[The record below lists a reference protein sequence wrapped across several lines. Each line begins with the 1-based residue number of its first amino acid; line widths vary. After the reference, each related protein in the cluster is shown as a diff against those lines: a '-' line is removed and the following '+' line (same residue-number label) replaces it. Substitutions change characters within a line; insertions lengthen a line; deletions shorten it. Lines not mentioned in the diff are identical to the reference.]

1 MSRNLFQNR
10 YLIPSARANWHGYDG
25 GEYFVTICT
34 QNREHYFGEIV
45 KNNNDEPEMALTPIG
60 KFVEE
65 QLHNVTQHYPYA
77 EIPLWV
83 VMPNHIHAI
92 VLIGDANCRDVAC
105 NVSQNNLENNDLDS
119 LCNVSVNNF
128 ENNNYDV
135 SCNVSGNNLENN
147 KLDVARNVS
156 TAVDDFGKNEYM
168 AQKSPK
174 NGTLAVV
181 MRGIKSA
188 VTKFARENNIPFAW
202 QTRFY
207 DHIVRNQN
215 EMNNIAEY
223 IEHNPAKWE
232 LDKLYT
238 NE

>member
-10 YLIPSARANWHGYDG
+10 FLIPSARANWHGYDG

-45 KNNNDEPEMALTPIG
+45 KNNNDEPEMVLTPIG
-60 KFVEE
+60 RFTEE
-65 QLHNVTQHYPYA
+65 QLRNVTQHYPYA

-92 VLIGDANCRDVAC
+92 VVIDDAILCR
-105 NVSQNNLENNDLDS
+105 
-119 LCNVSVNNF
+119 
-128 ENNNYDV
+128 
-135 SCNVSGNNLENN
+135 
-147 KLDVARNVS
+147 DVARNVS
-156 TAVDDFGKNEYM
+156 TAAMDDSGKNEYM

-181 MRGIKSA
+181 IRGIKSA
-188 VTKFARENNIPFAW
+188 VTKFANENNIPFAW
-202 QTRFY
+202 QTRFF

-215 EMNNIAEY
+215 EMNGIAEY
-223 IEHNPAKWE
+223 IEKNVAKWE
-232 LDKLYT
+232 LDKFYN

>member
-1 MSRNLFQNR
+1 MPDNLFQHQYR
-10 YLIPSARANWHGYDG
+10 IPSARANWHGYNG

-60 KFVEE
+60 KFAEE

-77 EIPLWV
+77 EIPFWV

-92 VLIGDANCRDVAC
+92 VLIGDANCRDVAR
-105 NVSQNNLENNDLDS
+105 NVYETNAMQINN
-119 LCNVSVNNF
+119 
-128 ENNNYDV
+128 
-135 SCNVSGNNLENN
+135 
-147 KLDVARNVS
+147 LDVARNVS

-188 VTKFARENNIPFAW
+188 VTKFANENNIPFAW

-223 IEHNPAKWE
+223 IEQNPAKWE
-232 LDKLYT
+232 SDCFYK
-238 NE
+238 